1 MMSNDYRKLSYWF
14 SDSIVDPNGKTTSD
28 INRGI
33 QRICKDLVNQLNDLD
48 NNYTKIIIN
57 NDIQG
62 QPDAVADLKYNNDDL
77 WWYVCLSNGL
87 EDPIA
92 DFNTDMVFYIFDEDI
107 LTNHSITEQNIKAT
121 QNQESKIGKIVELN

>member
-1 MMSNDYRKLSYWF
+1 MSNNYHQLSYWF
-14 SDSIVDPNGKTTSD
+14 SDSIIDPNGKTTSD

-33 QRICKDLVNQLNDLD
+33 QRICKDLVDQLNDLD

-57 NDIQG
+57 KDIQG
-62 QPDAVADLKYNNDDL
+62 QPDAVANLKYADDEL

-92 DFNTDMVFYIFDEDI
+92 DFNTDMVFYIFDENI
-107 LTNHSITEQNIKAT
+107 LTNHSITEQNIKAA
-121 QNQESKIGKIVELN
+121 QNQKSKIGKIVELN